1 MKRKLFSAL
10 MALMLLLTAVGC
22 GTAPTSSSEPEPA
35 PYLPDPAP
43 AQTSQEFIYDDELG
57 VHEFTPESSG
67 YYLLEVWGAQSGN
80 CTGKKKDVSYTR
92 YGGQGG
98 YAKGYVWLN
107 KGEPVY
113 VCVGGKGGDYDE
125 DEEGAIGGVLLGAME
140 SGVWQGDGKA
150 VITWVGNTEDTI
162 PEGLTIPQA

>member
-1 MKRKLFSAL
+1 M
-10 MALMLLLTAVGC
+10 
-22 GTAPTSSSEPEPA
+22 
-35 PYLPDPAP
+35 
-43 AQTSQEFIYDDELG
+43 
-57 VHEFTPESSG
+57 
-67 YYLLEVWGAQSGN
+67 
-80 CTGKKKDVSYTR
+80 SYTR

-140 SGVWQGDGKA
+140 SGVWQGNGKA

>member
-67 YYLLEVWGAQSGN
+67 YYLLEV
-80 CTGKKKDVSYTR
+80 
-92 YGGQGG
+92 
-98 YAKGYVWLN
+98 
-107 KGEPVY
+107 
-113 VCVGGKGGDYDE
+113 
-125 DEEGAIGGVLLGAME
+125 
-140 SGVWQGDGKA
+140 
-150 VITWVGNTEDTI
+150 
-162 PEGLTIPQA
+162 